1 MPAPSP
7 LPPELL
13 PYLADIQPPPA
24 PPLPSWTNLG
34 NSLGTGLLLLAL
46 GAAALFG
53 LIAVMRRRR
62 RSPARQALRRLRTL
76 EREWRQG
83 TCPPRQAAYRL
94 ATLLR
99 LGLELDSLHVPR
111 GERGH
116 SDRKSLAHTDEWRA
130 LLSRLDELRY
140 APRPRQSLTPAL
152 FQAARRWLRTRSP

>member
-24 PPLPSWTNLG
+24 PPLPSWSNLG
-34 NSLGTGLLLLAL
+34 AGLLLLAL
-46 GAAALFG
+46 GATALFS

-62 RSPARQALRRLRTL
+62 HSPARQALRRLRTL

-83 TCPPRQAAYRL
+83 ACPPRQAAYRL

-99 LGLELDSLHVPR
+99 LGLGQDVLHAPRQDSAD
-111 GERGH
+111 H
-116 SDRKSLAHTDEWRA
+116 SDPGSAAQASEWRT
-130 LLSRLDELRY
+130 LLARLDELRY
-140 APRPRQSLTPAL
+140 APRPREPLTPAL
-152 FQAARRWLRTRSP
+152 FQAARRLLRTRSP